1 MSLADRAPL
10 RPHRGR
16 SEARAG
22 RGAPSYPVPVRTSR
36 LETFADGVFA
46 IAATLL
52 ILNVDAQVTGH
63 GSALGGELLHAWP
76 SYLAYGIS
84 FFTIGIIWVN
94 HHTTLNQVAAAD
106 RVFLFLNVGF
116 LMCVAF
122 IPFPTRL
129 VAQHLR
135 ESGATSAAAA
145 YGLTLLVTALFFNA
159 VWFYAAGRRRLLRP
173 DADPKVVS
181 GVSRSYIPGPA
192 MYLTGTLVALASADA
207 ALIIFALITVFY
219 VVESAVFGR
228 SPAPD
233 TT

>member
-1 MSLADRAPL
+1 M
-10 RPHRGR
+10 G
-16 SEARAG
+16 
-22 RGAPSYPVPVRTSR
+22 
-36 LETFADGVFA
+36 
-46 IAATLL
+46 
-52 ILNVDAQVTGH
+52 
-63 GSALGGELLHAWP
+63 
-76 SYLAYGIS
+76 
-84 FFTIGIIWVN
+84 
-94 HHTTLNQVAAAD
+94 AAD
-106 RVFLFLNVGF
+106 RVFLFLNVAF

-135 ESGATSAAAA
+135 ESGGTSAAAA

-181 GVSRSYIPGPA
+181 GVSRSFIPGPA

-207 ALIIFALITVFY
+207 GLIVFALITVFY
-219 VVESAVFGR
+219 VVENAVFGR

-233 TT
+233 EA